1 MKIEKGVMVMKN
13 GRAWGV
19 EYDDGHCKVYGW
31 LEPETATIYNPV
43 YCKDPIDV
51 LSQDSAYAREMVGAV
66 LVPVVRTT
74 MLTLDFSGKT

>member
-19 EYDDGHCKVYGW
+19 EYEDDDRIVYGW
-31 LEPETATIYNPV
+31 IDPENATIYNTV

-51 LSQDSAYAREMVGAV
+51 LSQDSRYAREMVGAV